1 MGFAMSR
8 GDTVSFVATLPLIQS
23 AIKVSGDGGM
33 RVQLEIAD
41 DQMDKAIGI
50 LSMRGEV
57 LHVTIRVVKEGI
69 DG

>member
-1 MGFAMSR
+1 M
-8 GDTVSFVATLPLIQS
+8 SFVATLPLIQS